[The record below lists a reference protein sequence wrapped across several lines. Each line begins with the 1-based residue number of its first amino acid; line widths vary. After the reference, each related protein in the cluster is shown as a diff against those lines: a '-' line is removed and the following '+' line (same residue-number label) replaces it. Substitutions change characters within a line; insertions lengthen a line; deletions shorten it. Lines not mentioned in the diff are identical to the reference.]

1 MADSYYFFAL
11 FLRLPFPP
19 RLRVFSLIW
28 SLARGADALARRPHE
43 LCSAK
48 KRIAVVFEQSR
59 GID

>member
-28 SLARGADALARRPHE
+28 SLPNAGLHHLGACLTPVTSFP
-43 LCSAK
+43 LK
-48 KRIAVVFEQSR
+48 
-59 GID
+59 